1 MSPRRPRS
9 VNARDNAR
17 GGAVSP
23 ARKPSA
29 RSARRGSSAPAS
41 AHDLDWLRLRGIE
54 AYGHLGVTQKEREM
68 GQRLEADVEI
78 AYTRDEKRRPDS
90 IDAYVDYE
98 ELSRLVR
105 GQIAMA
111 RCRLLETLAE
121 EVALA
126 LLAEFD
132 PPRVR
137 VRLRKLHVP
146 VADFSGCPEVEV
158 ERAR

>member
-9 VNARDNAR
+9 VKVAPGSRR
-17 GGAVSP
+17 KRPESP
-23 ARKPSA
+23 V
-29 RSARRGSSAPAS
+29 GY
-41 AHDLDWLRLRGIE
+41 DWLRLRGIQ
-54 AYGHLGVTQKEREM
+54 AYGHLGVTQKEREL
-68 GQRLEADVEI
+68 GQRVEADIEI
-78 AYTRDEKRRPDS
+78 AYTREVERRPDS
-90 IDAYVDYE
+90 LEAFVDYE

-121 EVALA
+121 ELALA

-137 VRLRKLHVP
+137 VRLRKMHVP
-146 VADFSGCPEVEV
+146 VADFSGIPEVEV
-158 ERAR
+158 ERVR

>member
-9 VNARDNAR
+9 DNAR
-17 GGAVSP
+17 GGSAASRKSFRRSSP
-23 ARKPSA
+23 RA
-29 RSARRGSSAPAS
+29 SSAS
-41 AHDLDWLRLRGIE
+41 RNAHADLDWLRLRGIE
-54 AYGHLGVTQKEREM
+54 AYGHLGVTQREREV

-78 AYTRDEKRRPDS
+78 AYTREPSRRPDS
-90 IDAYVDYE
+90 IDAFVDYE

-137 VRLRKLHVP
+137 VRLRKMHVP

-158 ERAR
+158 ERVR